1 MILCYSSSHYDKNL
15 KVLPSQVEWT
25 QLFFPYWQ
33 EPMVS
38 GFLINLL
45 PLHIA
50 PMYIL
55 AQPHWVHCFLWHI
68 HSHTVF
74 RVMALLCQLPRR
86 ISFQSHGPVSHIIHA
101 ILKCSSFIRHCSTY
115 CSCQA
120 SPLSD
125 FNLVLFVFLPK
136 ACIPNIIISYN
147 IAVIIIVLY
156 YLIFCFILHY
166 IKQLSSYI

>member
-1 MILCYSSSHYDKNL
+1 MYKSPNLWYFAIVAQTHYDKNL
-15 KVLPSQVEWT
+15 KVLPSQVEWI

-33 EPMVS
+33 EPMAS

-45 PLHIA
+45 SLHIG

-55 AQPHWVHCFLWHI
+55 VQPHWVHCSLWHI
-68 HSHTVF
+68 HSHSVF

-86 ISFQSHGPVSHIIHA
+86 ISLQSHGPVSHIIHA
-101 ILKCSSFIRHCSTY
+101 TLKCSSFIGHCSTY

-136 ACIPNIIISYN
+136 ACIPSIIISYSS
-147 IAVIIIVLY
+147 Y
-156 YLIFCFILHY
+156 YNCFILVY
-166 IKQLSSYI
+166 ILLFYIALY